1 MSEND
6 RRVAA
11 ALLRVAG
18 EHFGNHGC
26 NDFELDAV
34 LPDAEDRR
42 ALMRRL
48 HQWNG
53 DPEEFD
59 PDGSYEIEA
68 DFALM
73 EFLADV
79 LDPDSEAA

>member
-1 MSEND
+1 MKESD
-6 RRVAA
+6 KKVVI
-11 ALLRVAG
+11 ALLRYAG

-26 NDFELDAV
+26 NDFDLAAV
-34 LPDAEDRR
+34 LPDVEDRCD
-42 ALMRRL
+42 LMRRL

-59 PDGSYEIEA
+59 PDRSYEVEA

-73 EFLADV
+73 EFLAEEMEQA
-79 LDPDSEAA
+79 L